1 MSFAVGLA
9 NELARGIKER
19 TETRNKYISEEM
31 RLAKQVGIPARLDK
45 LNKVNQSMGLI
56 QDIRANVNGD
66 LPDEFFLAVAGGKA
80 GITLDEL
87 RALTTKSAL
96 QKTPIDNI
104 DLQQIVSLNGF
115 NYEAGLKSG
124 LSELYGL
131 TQQKIEQDPEPKNDN
146 TFGKN
151 LIMAGFA
158 LNPQQSAEDYL
169 ETASILGLPVN
180 DVIAGIGRDKG
191 TIQGFDQITGEGI
204 SSIGTQKSEEFI
216 MQKDMLKERKLFQST
231 VSQALKIV
239 APGVLKDLRMTS
251 DGDIESIE
259 LLSGLNLEGTNA
271 EAYKDAVVLLKD
283 SIFNAVTYQY
293 LLINREFKGQR
304 DDDFDRKVINDLSDK
319 VKEVITE
326 FSKENKKFLENSIP
340 QKTFAQTSDGLT
352 DALKQGLQQVNDSY
366 LGTPKE
372 VITTTEPPGD
382 DTTKLLE
389 ELIQNFSNNN
399 LTDKNWSNASY
410 ISELSAKD
418 SVTETVRKV
427 KKLLGTDEN
436 IKEFVDTYAGTTPGT
451 KLGTAYKILAQ
462 SMKKP
467 EKTTK
472 TDEEIIEEIIQE
484 FLQSKPFI
492 NISKSMEQ
500 FIETHGEDKVKEF
513 AQKNE
518 KVRELYDIYLKN
530 KKQPKE
536 KSKTEEYLK
545 KEKEYKEIISNKD
558 YKKEPVPRKPSSK
571 SIFSTTEER
580 KLWDKYFGDTHSS
593 NGNPKGM
600 FNTGGLMS
608 RRG

>member
-87 RALTTKSAL
+87 RALTTQSAL

-124 LSELYGL
+124 LNELYGL

-216 MQKDMLKERKLFQST
+216 KQKDMLKERKLFKLT
-231 VSQALKIV
+231 VSQALSTV
-239 APGVLKDLRMTS
+239 SDGVLKDLRMTP

-259 LLSGLNLEGTNA
+259 LLSELNLEGTSA
-271 EAYKDAVVLLKD
+271 EAYKKAVLLIKD

-293 LLINREFKGQR
+293 LLIDREFKGQR
-304 DDDFDRKVINDLSDK
+304 DDNFDRNLINSLSDK
-319 VKEVITE
+319 VKEVITK
-326 FSKENKKFLENSIP
+326 FSDENKKFLENSVP
-340 QKTFAQTSDGLT
+340 QKTFAQTSGGLT
-352 DALKQGLQQVNDSY
+352 DALKAGLQQVNDVY

-372 VITTTEPPGD
+372 VITTTKLPGNGITD
-382 DTTKLLE
+382 PLKN
-389 ELIQNFSNNN
+389 LIQNFSNNN
-399 LTDKNWSNASY
+399 LTDQNWYNVSY
-410 ISELSAKD
+410 ISELSKKA
-418 SVTETVRKV
+418 SVTETVREV
-427 KKLLGTDEN
+427 KKLLETDEK
-436 IKEFVDTYAGTTPGT
+436 IKEFVDTHADTTPKT
-451 KLGTAYKILAQ
+451 PLDTAYKILAQ
-462 SMKKP
+462 SMKEP
-467 EKTTK
+467 EKTPK
-472 TDEEIIEEIIQE
+472 TDEEIIQE
-484 FLQSKPFI
+484 FLKSKPYL
-492 NISKSMEQ
+492 NISKNMEQ

-518 KVRELYDIYLKN
+518 QVRELYDVYLKP
-530 KKQPKE
+530 KKRPKV
-536 KSKTEEYLK
+536 KPKTEEYLK
-545 KEKEYKEIISNKD
+545 KEEEYKEFISNKD
-558 YKKEPVPRKPSSK
+558 YKKNKVPTKPSSFLGVGNK
-571 SIFSTTEER
+571 EER
-580 KLWDKYFGDTHSS
+580 KLWDKYFGATHSS
-593 NGNPKGM
+593 NGNPIGM
-600 FNTGGLMS
+600 YNTGGLMS